1 MEETE
6 TTLFPFT
13 KIVKQEKMKRALLL
27 NVIDP
32 TIGGVL
38 IKGEKGT
45 AKSTAVRSMEQ
56 FLPSRPAVKGCAYRC
71 DPRFPKRLCADCKA
85 RIAAGEKLET
95 VNVPMK
101 VVELPLNA
109 TEDRVSGT
117 LDIEYI
123 LKTGKKKFEPGI
135 LASAN
140 GNILYVDEINLL
152 DDHIIDLLLDSAAM
166 GVNYVEREGVS
177 FSHPARF
184 VLVGTMNPEE
194 GNLRP
199 QLLDRFGLSVEV
211 EAEDSIET
219 RMEVIRRRI
228 AFDADPEAYVAA
240 EKDSLNELTEKIEA
254 ARKLVKKIPADDD
267 AVRMAAKIS
276 MNYNMEGHRADITLI
291 RAARANAALE
301 GRDRITKEDMEAVA
315 ALVLAHRVKKRAFD
329 KSGFDEAGVRKC
341 LASM

>member
-1 MEETE
+1 M
-6 TTLFPFT
+6 FPFAA
-13 KIVKQEKMKRALLL
+13 IVGQDQMKRALLL

-32 TIGGVL
+32 GIGGVL

-45 AKSTAVRSMEQ
+45 AKSTTVRALEQ
-56 FLPSRPAVKGCAYRC
+56 VLPPRTVIKGCPFGC
-71 DPRFPKRLCADCKA
+71 DPARPERYCPYCA
-85 RIAAGEKLET
+85 EKYGPGKEAPET
-95 VNVPMK
+95 VQVPMT
-101 VVELPLNA
+101 VQDLPLSA
-109 TEDRVSGT
+109 TEDRIAGT
-117 LDIEYI
+117 LDLESV
-123 LKTGKKKFEPGI
+123 LQTGKKKFEPGI
-135 LASAN
+135 LARAN
-140 GNILYVDEINLL
+140 GNILYVAEINLL

-219 RMEVIRRRI
+219 RMEVIKRRI

-240 EKDSLNELTEKIEA
+240 EKDELEKLTRKIED

-301 GRDRITKEDMEAVA
+301 GRDKIAKEDMEAVA